1 MRPRKSQLGLF
12 EAIWR
17 PFRFSSVDSH
27 LDGPTIRT
35 SQHVKYQSGF
45 SRRYSIRTYCD
56 SHFAVELPICPL
68 RKVELLCGAHSDF
81 ELKAMDVA
89 SLSRTAVHKYNTSLS
104 GFNALFLTFRL
115 CEQHGLGVNAM
126 SDLVTLIGSI
136 MGDGIRQAW
145 WPTSRWKSCWV
156 FQTSKGNLTPYTI
169 SAPSANAASTT
180 CNRTNAHLHRR
191 RFAGN
196 QIATANGSA
205 RRVLRWLHHS
215 WPTTRSR

>member
-1 MRPRKSQLGLF
+1 
-12 EAIWR
+12 
-17 PFRFSSVDSH
+17 
-27 LDGPTIRT
+27 
-35 SQHVKYQSGF
+35 
-45 SRRYSIRTYCD
+45 
-56 SHFAVELPICPL
+56 
-68 RKVELLCGAHSDF
+68 
-81 ELKAMDVA
+81 
-89 SLSRTAVHKYNTSLS
+89 
-104 GFNALFLTFRL
+104 
-115 CEQHGLGVNAM
+115 M

-136 MGDGIRQAW
+136 MGDGIRQEW

-180 CNRTNAHLHRR
+180 CNRTNTHLHRR

-215 WPTTRSR
+215 YYKKPVKIFEKLAASPELMGALKEERKRRDTLMETSFEWEDWFDGKCPAYTHEVSHSVIVVIVVHDTHIFIPFR